1 MAIVECEIIN
11 GQRYVYKNFQWVKV
25 DRKGKLIKEY
35 IDNDNGI
42 KYIYFDGYGYQPHT
56 FKEHLKDGKADR
68 EGQLDY
74 CRSDKIQCPDCY
86 YCVWAENMTPKP
98 KKRIGQVTTK
108 KPIVETK
115 NQWEGLAKKV
125 TQKPVDSNAH
135 PLMQDILRLFTNK
148 GE

>member
-42 KYIYFDGYGYQPHT
+42 KYIYFEGYGYQPET

-74 CRSDKIQCPDCY
+74 CRSVNCPDCY
-86 YCVWAENMTPKP
+86 YCVWAENMIPKP
-98 KKRIGQVTTK
+98 KKRIGQVIKKQPKTK
-108 KPIVETK
+108 K
-115 NQWEGLAKKV
+115 WDRLAKNIANK
-125 TQKPVDSNAH
+125 KNPNNKNKH
-135 PLMQDILRLFTNK
+135 PLYDYIMEIFQGKEIK
-148 GE
+148 